1 MVEEHRPWW
10 PRMRSLFSPFVLSMR
25 WPKQLGYSDR
35 IEIEQEEE
43 EPESE
48 TPAEPT
54 TEKTDRK

>member
-1 MVEEHRPWW
+1 
-10 PRMRSLFSPFVLSMR
+10 MRSLFSPFVLSTR
-25 WPKQLGYSDR
+25 WAKQLGYSDR